1 MNKLEPHE
9 VIKFPLI
16 TEDTVSL
23 IEKENKITF
32 IVDLKANKKDV
43 FRAVELLYE
52 VEVDEVNTAITFE
65 GTKKA
70 YVKLRPEFSAA
81 DLAVKLGIF

>member
-1 MNKLEPHE
+1 MNKLESQK

-16 TEDTVSL
+16 SEDTVSL

-43 FRAVELLYE
+43 LRAVEHLYE
-52 VEVDEVNTAITFE
+52 VEVEKVNTVITFD

-70 YVKLRPEFSAA
+70 YVKLRPDFSAA